1 VVLNGP
7 LEKETTDASSKIY
20 FKFLYSKAFSRV
32 RKFLGTVGSAWD
44 KNVTKMREQVSVH
57 A

>member
-1 VVLNGP
+1 LNGP